1 MTGELKNKTAERI
14 KKRLEENGFV
24 FSISSDI
31 YLNQFLETG
40 NYHIDAMKSFLELA
54 FKTKDDDLASEL
66 SSIILDAIKNG
77 AGQ

>member
-1 MTGELKNKTAERI
+1 MTGELKNKTVERI

-24 FSISSDI
+24 FRISSDI

-40 NYHIDAMKSFLELA
+40 NYTIDAMKTFLESA

-66 SSIILDAIKNG
+66 SSIVFDTIKNG